1 MGAPAAGADRCMADR
16 GNSSKEGFASAAV
29 AVVRHARID
38 VGHANP
44 VANWTAMG
52 RPTYP
57 TPEEIAKLE
66 TASEQVAAMASGS
79 FQAAQQA
86 MEKRV
91 KLIDKVAN
99 AKLKD
104 AERRAALEVERVRKE
119 GGRGGGGGRRTLIL

>member
-1 MGAPAAGADRCMADR
+1 MVRLFIYNHPKNFETAGKNCTVDVGFEGLPPSLVMDG

-57 TPEEIAKLE
+57 TPEELAKLE
-66 TASEQVAAMASGS
+66 TASELAWVKGGSGTTYAVPPNGMVVVDVS
-79 FQAAQQA
+79 VSVD
-86 MEKRV
+86 M
-91 KLIDKVAN
+91 LYM
-99 AKLKD
+99 
-104 AERRAALEVERVRKE
+104 
-119 GGRGGGGGRRTLIL
+119 